1 MNEEEQTESV
11 KVEEIQKELA
21 ELKLELAE
29 QQKVSAETK
38 EKETEEYNKRNE
50 DIQKSIKTNNDQ
62 IKTLS
67 EDITD
72 LKQLIANDNA
82 INPESLTYTVEV
94 SQAQID
100 KLKAKEQKYLEL
112 GSTYVSIFLA
122 IMLTYVGIRGLFS
135 RWKTR

>member
-1 MNEEEQTESV
+1 MNEEEKTESV
-11 KVEEIQKELA
+11 TVEELEQQLA
-21 ELKLELAE
+21 ELKLEIAA
-29 QQKVSAETK
+29 QQKLDAESK
-38 EKETEEYNKRNE
+38 VKETGEYNKNTE
-50 DIQKSIKTNNDQ
+50 EIQKSIKANNEQ

-67 EDITD
+67 DDITD

-82 INPESLTYTVEV
+82 IDPESITYTVEV
-94 SQAQID
+94 SQEQIE
-100 KLKAKEQKYLEL
+100 KLKTKEQKYLEL

>member
-11 KVEEIQKELA
+11 KIEDLQKELA
-21 ELKLELAE
+21 ELKLEIAE
-29 QQKVSAETK
+29 QQKLSAETK
-38 EKETEEYNKRNE
+38 EKETEEYNKNNE
-50 DIQKSIKTNNDQ
+50 AIQKSIKANNEQ

-67 EDITD
+67 DDITD
-72 LKQLIANDNA
+72 LKQLIANENA
-82 INPESLTYTVEV
+82 IDPESITYTVEV
-94 SQAQID
+94 SQNQID
-100 KLKAKEQKYLEL
+100 KLKTKEQKYLEL